1 MPGWVNVDASPD
13 VRADIY
19 ADAADFVRQYGDQ
32 VEEVYMG
39 HVLEHILPGD
49 SLVTLRLLCERLPA
63 GAVVSAV
70 TPDMSAIWAAYQ
82 RGEISNDHLNVSFV
96 YSYVQPSH

>member
-1 MPGWVNVDASPD
+1 MRVNLGSGQAYMDGWVNVDASPD

-19 ADAADFVRQYGDQ
+19 LDAADFVRQYGDE
-32 VEEVYMG
+32 VSEVYMG

-49 SLVTLRLLCERLPA
+49 ALVTLRLLCERLPG

-70 TPDMSAIWAAYQ
+70 TPDMAAI
-82 RGEISNDHLNVSFV
+82 
-96 YSYVQPSH
+96 